1 MRSCKGT
8 TSSAFVV
15 SSATS
20 ARGWGIKAMHLSRSI
35 MAAIAAA
42 ALLVTACSPR
52 AHPLTGAPTP
62 RHVPAAEL
70 APVHRKVVFQWD
82 YSQPELRIRGE
93 GVARI
98 APPDSAR
105 LDFFVNGQGTGHAL
119 LVGDEIRLQSG
130 QASMRDFLPPAPLLW
145 AALGR
150 LHVPAAADTTV
161 RVDSDTLRIDIGHEP
176 GWRATFFGEQLRR
189 LELIDGGRIPQWVAR
204 PADGPIRYEQ
214 PRLRRTLQLT
224 ISRDDTVPGFDA
236 SIWR

>member
-1 MRSCKGT
+1 MRSYRGT

-20 ARGWGIKAMHLSRSI
+20 ARGRGTMTMRLSRSLMAGI
-35 MAAIAAA
+35 MGSV
-42 ALLVTACSPR
+42 LLVTACSPR
-52 AHPLTGAPTP
+52 AHPLTGIPSP
-62 RHVPAAEL
+62 RRVPVAEL
-70 APVHRKVVFQWD
+70 APVHRKLVFQWD

-119 LVGDEIRLQSG
+119 LVGDEIRLQNG

-161 RVDSDTLRIDIGHEP
+161 RVDSDTVRIDIGHQP
-176 GWRATFFGEQLRR
+176 GWRATFFDDQLRR

-204 PADGPIRYEQ
+204 PAAGPIRYEQ

>member
-1 MRSCKGT
+1 MRLRN
-8 TSSAFVV
+8 SAV
-15 SSATS
+15 
-20 ARGWGIKAMHLSRSI
+20 
-35 MAAIAAA
+35 A
-42 ALLVTACSPR
+42 ALLVAAACSPR
-52 AHPLTGAPTP
+52 ARPLTGVLAP
-62 RHVPAAEL
+62 RRAVPSAEL
-70 APVHRKVVFQWD
+70 APVHRKIVFQWD

-93 GVARI
+93 GVARV

-119 LVGDEIRLQSG
+119 LVGDEIRLQEG
-130 QASMRDFLPPAPLLW
+130 QAAMRDFLPPAPLLW

-150 LHVPAAADTTV
+150 LHVPAAADPTV
-161 RVDSDTLRIDIGHEP
+161 RVDSDTLRIDIGHQP
-176 GWRATFFGEQLRR
+176 GWRATFFDEQLRR

-204 PADGPIRYEQ
+204 PATGPIKYEQ

>member
-1 MRSCKGT
+1 MRSCRVI

-20 ARGWGIKAMHLSRSI
+20 ARGRGTKAMRITRSI
-35 MAAIAAA
+35 MAAGMAAM
-42 ALLVTACSPR
+42 LLVAACSPR

-62 RHVPAAEL
+62 RRVPAAEL

-130 QASMRDFLPPAPLLW
+130 QTSMRDFLPPAPLLW

-161 RVDSDTLRIDIGHEP
+161 RVDSDTLRIDIGHQP
-176 GWRATFFGEQLRR
+176 GWRATFFDEQLRR

-204 PADGPIRYEQ
+204 PAAGPIRYEQ

>member
-1 MRSCKGT
+1 MRWCRAT

-15 SSATS
+15 RSATS
-20 ARGWGIKAMHLSRSI
+20 ATARGISSMRPGVRKFVVL
-35 MAAIAAA
+35 AAVAAA
-42 ALLVTACSPR
+42 ACSPR
-52 AHPLTGAPTP
+52 ARPLTG
-62 RHVPAAEL
+62 VPAPRRVPVAEL
-70 APVHRKVVFQWD
+70 APVHRKIVFQYD

-119 LVGDEIRLQSG
+119 LIGDQIRLQSG
-130 QASMRDFLPPAPLLW
+130 QDAMRDLLPPAPLLW

-150 LHVPAAADTTV
+150 LRVPAAADTTV

-176 GWRATFFGEQLRR
+176 GWRATFFDDQLRR
-189 LELIDGGRIPQWVAR
+189 LELIDGGRIPQWVVR
-204 PADGPIRYEQ
+204 PGVGPIRYEQ
-214 PRLRRTLQLT
+214 PRLRRSLQLT

>member
-1 MRSCKGT
+1 MRWCRAT

-15 SSATS
+15 SSDTS
-20 ARGWGIKAMHLSRSI
+20 ARARGTTLMRLSTWI
-35 MAAIAAA
+35 VA
-42 ALLVTACSPR
+42 ALPVVAMVACSPR
-52 AHPLTGAPTP
+52 ARPLTG
-62 RHVPAAEL
+62 VPAPRRIPVAEL
-70 APVHRKVVFQWD
+70 APVHRKIVFQYD

-119 LVGDEIRLQSG
+119 LIGDQIRLQGG
-130 QASMRDFLPPAPLLW
+130 QDAMRDLLPPAPLLW

-150 LHVPAAADTTV
+150 LHVPAASDTTV

-176 GWRATFFGEQLRR
+176 GWRATFFDDQLRR
-189 LELIDGGRIPQWVAR
+189 LELIEGGRIPQWVAR
-204 PADGPIRYEQ
+204 PDVGPIRYEQ
-214 PRLRRTLQLT
+214 PRLRRSLQLT